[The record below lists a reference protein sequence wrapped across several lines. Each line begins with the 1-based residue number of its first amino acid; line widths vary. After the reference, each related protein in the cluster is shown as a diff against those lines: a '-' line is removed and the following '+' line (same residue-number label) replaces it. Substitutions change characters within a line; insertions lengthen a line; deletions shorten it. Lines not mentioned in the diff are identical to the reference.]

1 MKKHTKIYWIGIVF
15 VIALCFC
22 LIYYVFYFNT
32 SKSENPKLK
41 IANNRPNK
49 RGGEYELFPN
59 GLIYSAPTINKLGK
73 IVDSLNLKYKKCES
87 NYDFTS
93 ISQTVGCI
101 VLLEKRR
108 VKQAKS
114 DMMNN
119 ISFEDFIKKYPKAKY
134 KKEVLILKTKYINF
148 ENKEEVSIDYMNLQ
162 DYNPF
167 HIVSNE
173 KNVFNKDHQN
183 KWLFKYNKKDEYLD
197 EYIEAFYFPNKF
209 KMVKIPN
216 KYAQKIGYTDCLI
229 TPEAT
234 IYKTVQKDSLFSL
247 PDNWMELSKKD
258 KIILLDRLRS
268 TRVQGYCGMDTRPRE
283 HAVKIALLAAETAN
297 WDVFLMAHLNIM
309 NDRFD
314 RRSDNSINNSL
325 RGTYL
330 KELESLNINVTDLLL
345 GSIFQISNP
354 NNNHYFGNVSRIG
367 KALSETK
374 YRGQVEKAI
383 FEVIKDTN
391 VDDYNRFLFYYLFD
405 SYFGN
410 SNEKR
415 DKKVSVNKITVAF
428 KTLPKYFQ
436 ENFVYKK
443 VDEDF

>member
-1 MKKHTKIYWIGIVF
+1 MKKHTKIYWIGIVLI
-15 VIALCFC
+15 VALCFG
-22 LIYYVFYFNT
+22 LVYYVLFLNT
-32 SKSENPKLK
+32 TKSDNPKLK

-49 RGGEYELFPN
+49 RGGEYELFSN
-59 GLIYSAPTINKLGK
+59 GLIYSALTINKLGK

-87 NYDFTS
+87 KYDFSS

-108 VKQAKS
+108 VKQAKR

-119 ISFEDFIKKYPKAKY
+119 ISFEDFLKKYPKAKF

-148 ENKEEVSIDYMNLQ
+148 EDKEEVSIDYMDLQ
-162 DYNPF
+162 DYNAF
-167 HIVSNE
+167 HIESDE
-173 KNVFNKDHQN
+173 KNWFDKDLQN
-183 KWLFKYNKKDEYLD
+183 QWLFKYNKKDEYSD

-209 KMVKIPN
+209 KTVAIPN
-216 KYAQKIGYTDCLI
+216 KYAQKIGYTDCMI
-229 TPEAT
+229 TPEAA
-234 IYKTVQKDSLFSL
+234 IYKTEQNDSLFRL
-247 PDNWMELSKKD
+247 PENWMELSKNEKV
-258 KIILLDRLRS
+258 ILLDRMRS
-268 TRVQGYCGMDTRPRE
+268 TKVAGRCGMDTLPRE
-283 HAVKIALLAAETAN
+283 HAIQIALLAAETTN
-297 WDVFLMAHLNIM
+297 WDVFLMSHLNIM

-314 RRSDNSINNSL
+314 RRSDNSITNSL

-367 KALSETK
+367 RALSETK
-374 YRGQVEKAI
+374 YRSQVEKAI
-383 FEVIKDTN
+383 YEVITDTS

-405 SYFGN
+405 SYFGY
-410 SNEKR
+410 SNENR
-415 DKKVSVNKITVAF
+415 DKKVSVNKLSVAF

-443 VDEDF
+443 GDEDF

>member
-1 MKKHTKIYWIGIVF
+1 MKKHTKIYWIGIVLI
-15 VIALCFC
+15 VALCFG
-22 LIYYVFYFNT
+22 LVYYVFYFNT
-32 SKSENPKLK
+32 AKSVNPKLK
-41 IANNRPNK
+41 IANNSSNK
-49 RGGEYELFPN
+49 RSGEYELFPN
-59 GLIYSAPTINKLGK
+59 GLIYSASTINKLGK

-87 NYDFTS
+87 KYDFSS
-93 ISQTVGCI
+93 ISQTVGSI
-101 VLLEKRR
+101 ILLEKRR
-108 VKQAKS
+108 VKQAKR
-114 DMMNN
+114 DMINN
-119 ISFEDFIKKYPKAKY
+119 ISFEDFIKKYPKAKF
-134 KKEVLILKTKYINF
+134 KKEVLILKTKYLNF
-148 ENKEEVSIDYMNLQ
+148 ENKEEVSIDYMDLQ
-162 DYNPF
+162 DYNAF
-167 HIVSNE
+167 HIVSTD
-173 KNVFNKDHQN
+173 KNVFNKDLQN

-229 TPEAT
+229 TPDAA
-234 IYKTVQKDSLFSL
+234 IYKTEQKDSLFSL

-283 HAVKIALLAAETAN
+283 HAIKIALLAAETAN

-325 RGTYL
+325 RGTYI

-354 NNNHYFGNVSRIG
+354 NNNHYFGNVTRIG

-374 YRGQVEKAI
+374 YRGPVEKAI
-383 FEVIKDTN
+383 FEVITDPS

-405 SYFGN
+405 SYFGY
-410 SNEKR
+410 SNENR
-415 DKKVSVNKITVAF
+415 DKKVNVNKLTVAF

-443 VDEDF
+443 GDEDF